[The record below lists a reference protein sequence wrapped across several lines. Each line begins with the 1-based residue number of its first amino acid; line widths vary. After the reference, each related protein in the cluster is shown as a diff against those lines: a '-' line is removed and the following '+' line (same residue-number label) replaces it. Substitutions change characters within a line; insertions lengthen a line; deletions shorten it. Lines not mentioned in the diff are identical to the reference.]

1 MKKRIIVITMFLVI
15 TSVFIT
21 EIIFFT
27 LKTTDEKEDIQ
38 AEIQYLNTILSREYE
53 NEEELLKRIDD
64 YSNSFQFG
72 VEIIDNKNNIKKF
85 NIQNKNIFLE
95 EELINVNSFNKMK
108 LYFYDRDNNNILI
121 KNSLNAI
128 IISIVIAL
136 FFINRFVIDDEK
148 NNKDLILNMKKIALG
163 ETPNLSLKGKDEKT
177 RQLESSFNEMNK
189 VINENIEEYKK
200 LNIKLSSIISSMNEG
215 ILAVDNDY
223 NKIFNNEL
231 ARYILEFD
239 NINSL
244 TEIKD
249 EEIREGFIKLIENK
263 DIKGIYIDK
272 EYPFYKNLK
281 IKHNDIRDY
290 QYSNRKIG
298 DLFIIEDITEIKH
311 LQTMQKDFVTNIS
324 HELKT
329 PMTSILGFIETIL
342 EDDFSNIELS
352 RRFLNIVDEEIQKMN
367 ELLNDLLLLSEI
379 ETIDYKIEYE
389 IIDLNELIE
398 SIFLTLEHKA
408 KLRDIDLE
416 LNFKDD
422 NVFVLSNYNFLRQ
435 ILMNLV
441 DNSIKYNKEG
451 GYVVLTVSA
460 FKNELFIDVLDNGIG
475 IDEKEKE
482 RIFER
487 FYRIDKSRANTIE
500 GTGLGLSIVRHL
512 VSLLRGSIHIN
523 SKKNIGTITTVKL
536 PIRKNR

>member
-244 TEIKD
+244 T
-249 EEIREGFIKLIENK
+249 
-263 DIKGIYIDK
+263 
-272 EYPFYKNLK
+272 
-281 IKHNDIRDY
+281 
-290 QYSNRKIG
+290 
-298 DLFIIEDITEIKH
+298 
-311 LQTMQKDFVTNIS
+311 
-324 HELKT
+324 
-329 PMTSILGFIETIL
+329 
-342 EDDFSNIELS
+342 
-352 RRFLNIVDEEIQKMN
+352 
-367 ELLNDLLLLSEI
+367 
-379 ETIDYKIEYE
+379 
-389 IIDLNELIE
+389 
-398 SIFLTLEHKA
+398 
-408 KLRDIDLE
+408 
-416 LNFKDD
+416 
-422 NVFVLSNYNFLRQ
+422 
-435 ILMNLV
+435 
-441 DNSIKYNKEG
+441 
-451 GYVVLTVSA
+451 
-460 FKNELFIDVLDNGIG
+460 
-475 IDEKEKE
+475 
-482 RIFER
+482 
-487 FYRIDKSRANTIE
+487 
-500 GTGLGLSIVRHL
+500 GTYYL
-512 VSLLRGSIHIN
+512 
-523 SKKNIGTITTVKL
+523 
-536 PIRKNR
+536 